1 MLSTVDRRPFV
12 LAAVGL
18 LLAGIPLF
26 APTANAESPTGC
38 PPSYDLRSVGDL
50 AEAGNAPVPGQVD
63 RAGNGDGYVCAHPL
77 PDAVCFAKVHPDPCR
92 VDTVDVYRNNNGE
105 I

>member
-1 MLSTVDRRPFV
+1 MSNRLPVV
-12 LAAVGL
+12 LAATGL
-18 LLAGIPLF
+18 LLAGIPLL
-26 APTANAESPTGC
+26 ASPAHAQPITGC
-38 PPSYDLRSVGDL
+38 PPSYDLRSVASL

-63 RAGNGDGYVCAHPL
+63 QAGNGDGYVCAHPL

-92 VDTVDVYRNNNGE
+92 VDTLYVYRDNDGD